1 MALPDIVMPGLDV
14 LFVGYNPGMK
24 SADTGHHFAGPGN
37 LFWALLADSN
47 LTGHRLT
54 WAQDHELLVWRL
66 GLTNLVERETPGS
79 ADLVPDERR
88 AGAAVL
94 RQKLVRLKPK
104 IVAFLGKDIF
114 RAYRR
119 LTASSTVSW
128 GIQTD
133 GLVDGVWE
141 AVLPNPSRRST
152 MPYDLRLR
160 YFSELKGLVEWGP
173 HPRS

>member
-14 LFVGYNPGMK
+14 LFVGYNPGLK

-37 LFWALLADSN
+37 LFWALLADAN

-54 WAQDHELLVWRL
+54 WQEDHQLLVWRL
-66 GLTNLVERETPGS
+66 GLTNLVARETLGS
-79 ADLVPDERR
+79 ADLGPDERR
-88 AGAAVL
+88 SGARVL
-94 RQKLVRLKPK
+94 RHKIAQLNPK
-104 IVAFLGKDIF
+104 IVALLGKDIF
-114 RAYRR
+114 RAYRN
-119 LTASSTVSW
+119 LPSNAGIAW
-128 GIQTD
+128 GIQPD
-133 GLVDGVWE
+133 GLVTGVWE

-173 HPRS
+173 HPRP